1 MLKVSITEKDNIK
14 QKELTNDI
22 VNKIDEILNKEVK
35 IKHVEDRLGHDRV
48 YSLDCNKLYSFYL
61 KRNKEQ
67 PTYLNLFDYLKKQYG
82 S

>member
-1 MLKVSITEKDNIK
+1 MK
-14 QKELTNDI
+14 
-22 VNKIDEILNKEVK
+22 LN
-35 IKHVEDRLGHDRV
+35 
-48 YSLDCNKLYSFYL
+48 SFCL